1 MGYYIRSKDLDL
13 TRGCCSCPLKT
24 GGHLCGRLDH
34 NDDISEYVKN
44 LSRPDFC
51 PLIEV
56 PDLQGTLVNLD
67 TVRPHVAQIYHPELQ
82 RPGKPHRIYYHD
94 DLMSA
99 SVKIKEATV

>member
-24 GGHLCGRLDH
+24 NRHLCGMLDH
-34 NDDISEYVKN
+34 NDVSEYVKRF
-44 LSRPDFC
+44 SRPDFC
-51 PLIEV
+51 PLIDV

-67 TVRPHVAQIYHPELQ
+67 NVRSHVAQIYHSELQ

-99 SVKIKEATV
+99 SVIIKR

>member
-1 MGYYIRSKDLDL
+1 MGCYIHSKDLDL

-24 GGHLCGRLDH
+24 NGHLCGRLDH
-34 NDDISEYVKN
+34 NDDVSEYVKSF
-44 LSRPDFC
+44 SRPDFC

-67 TVRPHVAQIYHPELQ
+67 KVRPHVAQLYHPELQ

-99 SVKIKEATV
+99 SVIIKR